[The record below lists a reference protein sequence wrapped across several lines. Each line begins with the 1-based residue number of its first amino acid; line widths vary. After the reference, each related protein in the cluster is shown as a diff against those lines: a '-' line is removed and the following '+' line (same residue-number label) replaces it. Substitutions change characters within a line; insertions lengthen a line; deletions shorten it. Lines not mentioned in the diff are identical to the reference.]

1 LIGDIMNLCVTEK
14 TVNRHYLLNKKPHHD
29 VRRSFVGQVKPL
41 SIRMVTMPK
50 LSPDIKA
57 AIHLILST
65 NALAL
70 SGLLKNISELF

>member
-1 LIGDIMNLCVTEK
+1 MIGDIMNLCVMEK
-14 TVNRHYLLNKKPHHD
+14 TVIRHYRLKRNIHPCL
-29 VRRSFVGQVKPL
+29 RRPCDGQVKPL
-41 SIRMVTMPK
+41 GVRMVTMPK

>member
-1 LIGDIMNLCVTEK
+1 MNLCVMEK
-14 TVNRHYLLNKKPHHD
+14 TMNCHYRINKKLNPI
-29 VRRSFVGQVKPL
+29 VRRPYAGQVKL
-41 SIRMVTMPK
+41 LGVRTVTMPK

-70 SGLLKNISELF
+70 SGLLKNISDLF

>member
-1 LIGDIMNLCVTEK
+1 MKLCVIEK
-14 TVNRHYLLNKKPHHD
+14 TVIRHYRINGNSHAGDKAP
-29 VRRSFVGQVKPL
+29 VVGQIVRQP
-41 SIRMVTMPK
+41 IRMVRMPK

-57 AIHLILST
+57 AVHLILST